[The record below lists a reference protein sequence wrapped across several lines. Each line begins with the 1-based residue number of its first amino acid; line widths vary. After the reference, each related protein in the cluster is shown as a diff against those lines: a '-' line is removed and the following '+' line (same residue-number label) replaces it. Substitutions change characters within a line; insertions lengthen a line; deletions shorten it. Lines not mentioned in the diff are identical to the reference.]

1 MNTLQLATPGL
12 TTYLRRCFMKI
23 PGWILLACLI
33 SLQGC
38 AAVALTAGG
47 IAAGVGVNYTM
58 SGIAYKTVVAPLPV
72 TRLATLKTLNR
83 MEINISEDNETDEG
97 WQITADAADREV
109 DIRLER
115 VTPSTTRMRVTV
127 DKGTAFFKD
136 RATAS
141 EIIAQ
146 SVLRLEQ
153 DQNTAQTNAWGDK
166 S

>member
-1 MNTLQLATPGL
+1 MNKLKL
-12 TTYLRRCFMKI
+12 KI
-23 PGWILLACLI
+23 SRLIRNHRSIFVKTQRWILPVCLV

-58 SGIAYKTVVAPLPV
+58 SGIAYKTVVAPLPE

-83 MEINISEDNETDEG
+83 MEMNISEDDKTDEG
-97 WQITADAADREV
+97 WQIMADAEHREV
-109 DIRLER
+109 DIRLEK

-153 DQNTAQTNAWGDK
+153 DQKTAQANRWGN
-166 S
+166 